1 MPNATILFFIC
12 AYLALTPVVT
22 SVNGLSL
29 IVLDISAIGPLYHAL
44 FSASLLAI
52 GLGSPVVRKSWG
64 LIAAAFGVFGCLIA
78 TQLAAGYSG
87 VGDLGILYKW
97 FMPLLLF
104 AVYFRWDY
112 LGTPA
117 AQRQMIGLF
126 QQLPM
131 VYAAL
136 ILVSAGAYLLTGF
149 QATMFEAGTLRFS
162 GFTFAYNPTV
172 NAMFLCG
179 YIAYVVAPVGALRT
193 IVYCAAFLLLRS
205 KTAIVYLAMALL
217 APLRRLMPRARL
229 FGVLRGLIAAPLVFL
244 VLTLGVYQTYQAADP
259 TGQTTE
265 RGLDLAWFGRK
276 LVENRVDWL
285 IFTATDLPQWP
296 AANLLVGNGMNIDRR
311 FVNPTWWAIIGQKHY
326 MNRPLS
332 RTDKNPELDLL
343 GPLDLFGVIGLACFL
358 VAFYVY
364 PFRVIRLPFFRP
376 FYAFMLFVSV
386 FSGHLINNPQTT
398 PLLVFFIL
406 TLRARTNS
414 FDGGGPSGMLAG
426 LVA

>member
-12 AYLALTPVVT
+12 VYLALTPVVT

-29 IVLDISAIGPLYHAL
+29 ILLDISAIGPLYHAL

-52 GLGSPVVRKSWG
+52 GLGSPVVRKSWR
-64 LIAAAFGVFGCLIA
+64 LIAVAFGVFGGLVA
-78 TQLAAGYSG
+78 AQLAAGYSG

-131 VYAAL
+131 VYATL
-136 ILVSAGAYLLTGF
+136 IFVSAAAYLLTGF
-149 QATMFEAGTLRFS
+149 EATMFEAGTLRFS

-179 YIAYVVAPVGALRT
+179 YVAYVVAPVGPLRT
-193 IVYCAAFLLLRS
+193 IVYSAAFLLLRS
-205 KTAIVYLAMALL
+205 KTAIAYLAMALL
-217 APLRRLMPRARL
+217 APLRRLMPRARS
-229 FGVLRGLIAAPLVFL
+229 FGVLRGLMAAPVVFL

-259 TGQTTE
+259 TRQTTE
-265 RGLDLAWFGRK
+265 RGLDLTWFAQK

-296 AANLLVGNGMNIDRR
+296 RANLLVGNGMNIDRR
-311 FVNPTWWAIIGQKHY
+311 FINPTWWAMIGQQRY
-326 MNRPLS
+326 LSQPLS

-358 VAFYVY
+358 AAFYVY

-376 FYAFMLFVSV
+376 FYAVMLFLSV
-386 FSGHLINNPQTT
+386 FSRHLINNPQTT

-406 TLRARTNS
+406 TLRARTNLLER
-414 FDGGGPSGMLAG
+414 DEPSAALAG
-426 LVA
+426 VVA